1 MNKTI
6 SINLGG
12 YFFHI
17 DEDAYQKLTR
27 YFDAV
32 KRSLSYEGRDEIIKD
47 IESRIAE
54 LFQERLQNE
63 KQVVGIK
70 EIDEVI
76 SIMGQPED
84 YKIDED
90 TSSNFNSDYSNT
102 RSYSNTRKL
111 YRDKD
116 NSMLGGVLSGLGHY
130 LGIDPLWLRIIM
142 VILFFGFGTGL
153 LIYIILWILVPEAIT
168 NNQKLE
174 MKGEPINISNI
185 EKKVKEGFDDITGK
199 INNLDHQKIAN
210 TAKSGANQVA
220 STIGDLFLS
229 IFKVF
234 AKIIGA
240 FMIFVASTSLL
251 AIVIGSL
258 IMIFSF
264 SLSEK
269 ITFNNLSSPFYS
281 DVPFWLQGFLLLFTV
296 GIPFLFL
303 IILGLKLL
311 VNNMKPMANYVK
323 YGLLAI
329 WIIAVG
335 FTIYLGVQ
343 QANQVGFEGKVV
355 QKEYLNIQ
363 PTDTL
368 FLKMEVNDFYSKSV
382 SKKTSSKFTHDEE
395 NNEIIYSTNV
405 RLHLMRTD
413 KDVPYFQVEKTADG
427 KSINEAKNRAEKI
440 MYHFEIQG
448 NKIILDNYF
457 ITDFKNKYRDQE
469 VHVYLYLPNG
479 FIIFPEESIS
489 DYLTSNNSDIDK
501 YYGHEGFYYK
511 VNGTEMNCLNCQDND
526 NIDIEINE
534 DSNSG
539 TSTTLYYDE
548 DGVLIKKVSNSKEDL
563 DQIKNEIKDEIK
575 SEIKKIKVEINQ
587 TN

>member
-32 KRSLSYEGRDEIIKD
+32 KRSLSYEGRDEIVKD

-63 KQVVGIK
+63 KQVVSLK

-90 TSSNFNSDYSNT
+90 NSSNFNSDYSS

-116 NSMLGGVLSGLGHY
+116 NSILGGVLSGLGHY
-130 LGIDPLWLRIIM
+130 LGVDPLWLRIIM

-168 NNQKLE
+168 TNQKLE

-185 EKKVKEGFDDITGK
+185 EKKVKEGIDEITGK

-220 STIGDLFLS
+220 STIGDIFLS
-229 IFKVF
+229 VFKVF

-240 FMIFVASTSLL
+240 FMMFFSSMALL
-251 AIVIGSL
+251 GIVITS
-258 IMIFSF
+258 IVMIFSS
-264 SLSEK
+264 SLSDK
-269 ITFNNLSSPFYS
+269 MKFNFIDTPFDS
-281 DVPFWLQGFLLLFTV
+281 DIPFWLQGILLLFTV

-303 IILGLKLL
+303 VILGLKLL
-311 VNNMKPMANYVK
+311 LNNMKPMANYVK

-329 WIIAVG
+329 WIIALSS
-335 FTIYLGVQ
+335 TIYLGIQ

-368 FLKMEVNDFYSKSV
+368 FIKMQINDFYSKNIN
-382 SKKTSSKFTHDEE
+382 KRRNAEYTHDEQ

-413 KDVPYFQVEKTADG
+413 KDVPYFQVEKTANG
-427 KSINEAKNRAEKI
+427 KSINEAKTRAEKI
-440 MYHFEIQG
+440 NYRFEIQG
-448 NKIILDNYF
+448 NKINLDNYLT
-457 ITDFKNKYRDQE
+457 TDFKNKYRDQE
-469 VHVYLYLPNG
+469 VHIYLYLPNG
-479 FIIFPEESIS
+479 FVIFPDESIS
-489 DYLTSNNSDIDK
+489 DYLSSNNSDIDK
-501 YYGHEGFYYK
+501 YYGHEGYFYK
-511 VNGTEMNCLNCQDND
+511 VNGSELNCLNCSEDGTD
-526 NIDIEINE
+526 EIEINE
-534 DSNSG
+534 DENSEA
-539 TSTTLYYDE
+539 STTLYYDE
-548 DGVLIKKVSNSKEDL
+548 NGVLIKKVINSKESID
-563 DQIKNEIKDEIK
+563 EIKDEIK
-575 SEIKKIKVEINQ
+575 NEVQKIKSRNQ
-587 TN
+587 LN

>member
-17 DEDAYQKLTR
+17 DEDAYQKLSR
-27 YFDAV
+27 YFDAI

-84 YKIDED
+84 HKIDEN
-90 TSSNFNSDYSNT
+90 TSSNYNSDFSST

-116 NSMLGGVLSGLGHY
+116 NSMLGGVISGLGHY

-220 STIGDLFLS
+220 STIGDLFLT
-229 IFKVF
+229 IFKAF

-240 FMIFVASTSLL
+240 FMMFFSSMALLGITIAS
-251 AIVIGSL
+251 I
-258 IMIFSF
+258 IMIFSS
-264 SLSEK
+264 SLSDK
-269 ITFNNLSSPFYS
+269 MKFNFMDTPFDS
-281 DVPFWLQGFLLLFTV
+281 DVPFWLQGILLLFTV

-311 VNNMKPMANYVK
+311 LNNMKPMANYVK
-323 YGLLAI
+323 YGLIAI
-329 WIIAVG
+329 WVIALSAS
-335 FTIYLGVQ
+335 IYLGIQ
-343 QANQVGFEGKVV
+343 QAKQVGFKGKVV

-363 PTDTL
+363 STDTL
-368 FLKMEVNDFYSKSV
+368 FIKMEINDFYTKNV
-382 SKKTSSKFTHDEE
+382 NRRRNAEYTHDEQ

-413 KDVPYFQVEKTADG
+413 KSAPYFQVEKTANG

-440 MYHFEIQG
+440 NYHFEVKG
-448 NKIILDNYF
+448 NKINLDNYL
-457 ITDFKNKYRDQE
+457 TTGFKNKYRDQE

-479 FIIFPEESIS
+479 FVIFPDESIS
-489 DYLTSNNSDIDK
+489 DYLTSNNSDIGK
-501 YYGHEGFYYK
+501 YYGHEGYFYK
-511 VNGTEMNCLNCQDND
+511 VNGSELDCLNCIEEND
-526 NIDIEINE
+526 GIEINE
-534 DSNSG
+534 DINSNA
-539 TSTTLYYDE
+539 STTLYYDE
-548 DGVLIKKVSNSKEDL
+548 NGVLVKKVINSEKTIE
-563 DQIKNEIKDEIK
+563 EIKDEIK
-575 SEIKKIKVEINQ
+575 SEIQKIKVEIN
-587 TN
+587 

>member
-12 YFFHI
+12 FSFHI
-17 DEDAYQKLTR
+17 DEDAYQKLSR

-32 KRSLSYEGRDEIIKD
+32 KRSLSPDGRDEIVND

-63 KQVVGIK
+63 KQVVGLK

-90 TSSNFNSDYSNT
+90 NSSNYNADYSSN
-102 RSYSNTRKL
+102 RSYANTKKL
-111 YRDKD
+111 YRDRD
-116 NSMLGGVLSGLGHY
+116 NSILGGVLSGLGHY
-130 LGIDPLWLRIIM
+130 LGVDPLWLRIIM

-153 LIYIILWILVPEAIT
+153 LIYVILWILVPEAIT

-185 EKKVKEGFDDITGK
+185 EKKVKQGFDEITGK

-210 TAKSGANQVA
+210 SARSGANQVA
-220 STIGDLFLS
+220 STAGDLFLS
-229 IFKVF
+229 VFKVF

-240 FMIFVASTSLL
+240 FMLFIASMSLL
-251 AIVIGSL
+251 GIAIASVV
-258 IMIFSF
+258 MIFSS
-264 SLSEK
+264 SLSDK
-269 ITFNNLSSPFYS
+269 VKFNYMDTPFYN
-281 DVPFWLQGFLLLFTV
+281 DVPLWLQGFLLLFTI

-311 VNNMKPMANYVK
+311 VNNMKPMASYVK

-329 WIIAVG
+329 WIIALG
-335 FTIYLGVQ
+335 STIYLGIQ
-343 QANQVGFEGKVV
+343 QANQIGFDGKTV

-368 FLKMEVNDFYSKSV
+368 FIKMEVNDFYSKNVNKRRSAEYR
-382 SKKTSSKFTHDEE
+382 HDEK

-405 RLHLMRTD
+405 ELHLMRTD
-413 KDVPYFQVEKTADG
+413 KPTPYFQVEKTAGG
-427 KSINEAKNRAEKI
+427 KSINEARNRAEKI
-440 MYHFEIQG
+440 KYHFEVQS

-457 ITDFKNKYRDQE
+457 ITNFENKYRDQE
-469 VHVYLYLPNG
+469 VHIYLYLPNG
-479 FIIFPEESIS
+479 YVLFPDESIS
-489 DYLTSNNSDIDK
+489 DYLTSNNSDIGK
-501 YYGHEGFYYK
+501 YYGPEGFYYK
-511 VNGTEMNCLNCQDND
+511 VNGNEMDCLNCLDNKHESEYIED
-526 NIDIEINE
+526 N
-534 DSNSG
+534 DSNS
-539 TSTTLYYDE
+539 TSSIYYDE
-548 DGVLIKKVSNSKEDL
+548 NGVLVKKVIISKKEI
-563 DQIKNEIKDEIK
+563 DQIKDEIK
-575 SEIKKIKVEINQ
+575 TEIKKIKVEIN
-587 TN
+587 

>member
-17 DEDAYQKLTR
+17 DEDAYQKLSR
-27 YFDAV
+27 YFDAI

-84 YKIDED
+84 YKIDEN
-90 TSSNFNSDYSNT
+90 TSSNYNSDFSST

-116 NSMLGGVLSGLGHY
+116 NSMLGGVISGLGHY

-220 STIGDLFLS
+220 STIGDLFLT
-229 IFKVF
+229 IFKAF

-240 FMIFVASTSLL
+240 FMMFFSSMALLGITIAS
-251 AIVIGSL
+251 I
-258 IMIFSF
+258 IMIFSS
-264 SLSEK
+264 SLSDK
-269 ITFNNLSSPFYS
+269 MKFNFMDTPFDS
-281 DVPFWLQGFLLLFTV
+281 DVPFWLQGILLLFTV

-311 VNNMKPMANYVK
+311 LNNMKPMANYVK
-323 YGLLAI
+323 YGLIAI
-329 WIIAVG
+329 WVIALSAS
-335 FTIYLGVQ
+335 IYLGIQ
-343 QANQVGFEGKVV
+343 QAKQVGFKGKVV

-363 PTDTL
+363 STDTL
-368 FLKMEVNDFYSKSV
+368 FIKMEINDFYTKNV
-382 SKKTSSKFTHDEE
+382 NRRRNAEYTHDEQ

-413 KDVPYFQVEKTADG
+413 KDVPYFQIEKTADG

-440 MYHFEIQG
+440 NYHFEVKG
-448 NKIILDNYF
+448 NKINLDNYL
-457 ITDFKNKYRDQE
+457 TTGFKNKYRDQE

-479 FIIFPEESIS
+479 FVIFPDESIS
-489 DYLTSNNSDIDK
+489 DYLTSNNSDIGK
-501 YYGHEGFYYK
+501 YYGHEGYFYK
-511 VNGTEMNCLNCQDND
+511 VNGSELDCLNCIEEND
-526 NIDIEINE
+526 GIEINE
-534 DSNSG
+534 DINSNA
-539 TSTTLYYDE
+539 STTLYYDE
-548 DGVLIKKVSNSKEDL
+548 NGVLVKKVINSEKTIE
-563 DQIKNEIKDEIK
+563 EIKDEIK
-575 SEIKKIKVEINQ
+575 SEIQKIKVEIN
-587 TN
+587 

>member
-17 DEDAYQKLTR
+17 DEDAYQKLSR
-27 YFDAV
+27 YFDAI

-90 TSSNFNSDYSNT
+90 TSSNYNSDFSST

-116 NSMLGGVLSGLGHY
+116 NSMLGGVISGLGHY

-220 STIGDLFLS
+220 STIGDLFLT
-229 IFKVF
+229 IFKAF

-240 FMIFVASTSLL
+240 FMMFFSSMALLGITIAS
-251 AIVIGSL
+251 I
-258 IMIFSF
+258 IMIFSS
-264 SLSEK
+264 SLSDK
-269 ITFNNLSSPFYS
+269 MKFNFMDTPFDS
-281 DVPFWLQGFLLLFTV
+281 DVPFWLQGILLLFTV

-311 VNNMKPMANYVK
+311 LNNMKPMANYVK
-323 YGLLAI
+323 YGLIAI
-329 WIIAVG
+329 WVIALSAS
-335 FTIYLGVQ
+335 IYLGIQ
-343 QANQVGFEGKVV
+343 QAKQVGFKGKVV

-363 PTDTL
+363 STDTL
-368 FLKMEVNDFYSKSV
+368 FIKMEINDFYTKNV
-382 SKKTSSKFTHDEE
+382 NRRRNAEYTHDEQ

-413 KDVPYFQVEKTADG
+413 KDVPYFQIEKTADG

-440 MYHFEIQG
+440 NYHFEVKG
-448 NKIILDNYF
+448 NKINLDNYL
-457 ITDFKNKYRDQE
+457 TTGFKNKYRDQE

-479 FIIFPEESIS
+479 FVIFPDESIS
-489 DYLTSNNSDIDK
+489 DYLTSNNSDIGK
-501 YYGHEGFYYK
+501 YYGHEGYFYK
-511 VNGTEMNCLNCQDND
+511 VNGSELDCLNCIEEND
-526 NIDIEINE
+526 GIEINE
-534 DSNSG
+534 DINSNA
-539 TSTTLYYDE
+539 STTLYYDE
-548 DGVLIKKVSNSKEDL
+548 NGVLVKKVINSEKTIE
-563 DQIKNEIKDEIK
+563 EIKDEIK
-575 SEIKKIKVEINQ
+575 SEIQKIKVEIN
-587 TN
+587 

>member
-27 YFDAV
+27 YFDAI
-32 KRSLSYEGRDEIIKD
+32 KSSLSYEGRDEIIKD

-90 TSSNFNSDYSNT
+90 TSSNFNSDYSST

-229 IFKVF
+229 IFKAF

-240 FMIFVASTSLL
+240 FMMFFSSIALLGITIAS
-251 AIVIGSL
+251 I
-258 IMIFSF
+258 IMIFSS
-264 SLSEK
+264 SLSDK
-269 ITFNNLSSPFYS
+269 MKFNFMDTPFDS
-281 DVPFWLQGFLLLFTV
+281 DVPFWLQGILLLFTV

-311 VNNMKPMANYVK
+311 LNNMKPMANYVK
-323 YGLLAI
+323 YGLIAI
-329 WIIAVG
+329 WVIALS
-335 FTIYLGVQ
+335 TSIYLGIQ
-343 QANQVGFEGKVV
+343 QAKQVGFKGKVV

-363 PTDTL
+363 STDTL
-368 FLKMEVNDFYSKSV
+368 FIKMEINDFYTKNV
-382 SKKTSSKFTHDEE
+382 NRRRNAEYTHDEQ
-395 NNEIIYSTNV
+395 NNEVIYSTNV

-413 KDVPYFQVEKTADG
+413 KDVPYFQIEKTADG

-440 MYHFEIQG
+440 NYHFEVKG
-448 NKIILDNYF
+448 NKINLDNYL
-457 ITDFKNKYRDQE
+457 TTGFKNKYRDQE

-479 FIIFPEESIS
+479 FVLFPDESIS
-489 DYLTSNNSDIDK
+489 DYLTSNNSDIGK
-501 YYGHEGFYYK
+501 YYGHEGYFYK
-511 VNGTEMNCLNCQDND
+511 VNGSELDCLNCIEGND
-526 NIDIEINE
+526 EIEINE
-534 DSNSG
+534 DINSNA
-539 TSTTLYYDE
+539 STTLYYDE
-548 DGVLIKKVSNSKEDL
+548 NGVLVKKVINSEKTIE
-563 DQIKNEIKDEIK
+563 EIKDEIK
-575 SEIKKIKVEINQ
+575 SEVKSEIQKIKVEIN
-587 TN
+587 

>member
-27 YFDAV
+27 YFDAI

-90 TSSNFNSDYSNT
+90 TSSNFNSDYSST

-229 IFKVF
+229 IFKAF

-240 FMIFVASTSLL
+240 FMMFFSSMALLGITIAS
-251 AIVIGSL
+251 I
-258 IMIFSF
+258 IMIFSS
-264 SLSEK
+264 SLSDK
-269 ITFNNLSSPFYS
+269 MKFNFMDTPFDS
-281 DVPFWLQGFLLLFTV
+281 DVPFWLQGILLLFTV

-311 VNNMKPMANYVK
+311 LNNMKPMANYVK
-323 YGLLAI
+323 YGLIAI
-329 WIIAVG
+329 WVIALSAS
-335 FTIYLGVQ
+335 IYLGIQ
-343 QANQVGFEGKVV
+343 QAKQVGFKGKVV

-363 PTDTL
+363 STDTL
-368 FLKMEVNDFYSKSV
+368 FIKMEINDFYTKNV
-382 SKKTSSKFTHDEE
+382 NRRRNAEYTHDEQ
-395 NNEIIYSTNV
+395 NNEVIYSTNV

-413 KDVPYFQVEKTADG
+413 KDVPYFQIEKTADG

-440 MYHFEIQG
+440 NYHFEVKG
-448 NKIILDNYF
+448 NKINLDNYL
-457 ITDFKNKYRDQE
+457 TTGFKNKYRDQE

-479 FIIFPEESIS
+479 FVLFPDESIS
-489 DYLTSNNSDIDK
+489 DYLTSNNSDIGK
-501 YYGHEGFYYK
+501 YYGHEGYFYK
-511 VNGTEMNCLNCQDND
+511 VNGSELDCLNCIEGND
-526 NIDIEINE
+526 EIEINE
-534 DSNSG
+534 DINSNA
-539 TSTTLYYDE
+539 STTLYYNE
-548 DGVLIKKVSNSKEDL
+548 NGVLVKKVINSEKTIE
-563 DQIKNEIKDEIK
+563 EIKDEIK
-575 SEIKKIKVEINQ
+575 SEVKSEIQKIKVEIN
-587 TN
+587 

>member
-17 DEDAYQKLTR
+17 DEDAYQKLSR

-32 KRSLSYEGRDEIIKD
+32 KRSLSPDGRDEIVKD

-90 TSSNFNSDYSNT
+90 STSSFNSDYSNNRT
-102 RSYSNTRKL
+102 YTNTKKL
-111 YRDKD
+111 YRDRD
-116 NSMLGGVLSGLGHY
+116 NSMLGGVLAGLGHY
-130 LGIDPLWLRIIM
+130 FGIDPLWLRIIM

-199 INNLDHQKIAN
+199 INNIDHQKIAN

-240 FMIFVASTSLL
+240 FMIFIASTSLL

-281 DVPFWLQGFLLLFTV
+281 DVPFWLQGILLLLTV

-303 IILGLKLL
+303 IVLGLKLL

-323 YGLLAI
+323 YGLIAI

-355 QKEYLNIQ
+355 QKEFLNIQ

-368 FLKMEVNDFYSKSV
+368 FIKMEVNDFYSKSV
-382 SKKTSSKFTHDEE
+382 SRKTSSKFTHDEN
-395 NNEIIYSTNV
+395 NNEVIYSTNV
-405 RLHLMRTD
+405 RLHLMNTD

-427 KSINEAKNRAEKI
+427 KSITEAKNRAEKI
-440 MYHFEIQG
+440 NYHFDIQG
-448 NKIILDNYF
+448 NKIKLDNYF
-457 ITDFKNKYRDQE
+457 VTDFKNKYRDQE
-469 VHVYLYLPNG
+469 VHIYLYLPNG
-479 FIIFPEESIS
+479 FVIFPEESIT
-489 DYLTSNNSDIDK
+489 DYLTSNNSDISK
-501 YYGHEGFYYK
+501 YYGPEGFYYK
-511 VNGTEMNCLNCQDND
+511 VNGTEMDCLNCLNND

-534 DSNSG
+534 DSNPG
-539 TSTTLYYDE
+539 ISTTLYYDKN
-548 DGVLIKKVSNSKEDL
+548 GVLVKKVSNSKEDI

-575 SEIKKIKVEINQ
+575 SEIKKIKVEIN
-587 TN
+587 

>member
-32 KRSLSYEGRDEIIKD
+32 KRSLSYEGRDEIVKD

-63 KQVVGIK
+63 KQVVSIK

-90 TSSNFNSDYSNT
+90 TSANFNTDYSNS
-102 RSYSNTRKL
+102 RSYSSTRKL
-111 YRDKD
+111 YRDRD

-142 VILFFGFGTGL
+142 VILFFGFGTGF

-168 NNQKLE
+168 TNQKLE

-185 EKKVKEGFDDITGK
+185 EKKVKEGIDEITGK

-220 STIGDLFLS
+220 STVGDVFLS
-229 IFKVF
+229 IFKAF
-234 AKIIGA
+234 AKIIGV
-240 FMIFVASTSLL
+240 FMMFISSMALL
-251 AIVIGSL
+251 GIVIAS
-258 IMIFSF
+258 IVMIFSS
-264 SLSEK
+264 SLSDK
-269 ITFNNLSSPFYS
+269 MKFNIMDTPFDS
-281 DVPFWLQGFLLLFTV
+281 DVPFWVQGILLLFTV

-311 VNNMKPMANYVK
+311 LNNMKPMANYIK
-323 YGLLAI
+323 YGLIAI
-329 WIIAVG
+329 WVIALSA
-335 FTIYLGVQ
+335 TIYLGIQ
-343 QANQVGFEGKVV
+343 QANQVGFDGKIV

-368 FLKMEVNDFYSKSV
+368 FIKMEINDFYSKSV
-382 SKKTSSKFTHDEE
+382 NRRRNAEYTHDEK

-413 KDVPYFQVEKTADG
+413 KSAPYFQVEKTANG

-440 MYHFEIQG
+440 NYHFEVQG
-448 NKIILDNYF
+448 NKINLDNYLT
-457 ITDFKNKYRDQE
+457 TDFKNKYRDQE
-469 VHVYLYLPNG
+469 VHIYLYLPNG
-479 FIIFPEESIS
+479 FVIFPDESIS
-489 DYLTSNNSDIDK
+489 DYLSSSNSDIDK
-501 YYGHEGFYYK
+501 YYGHEGFFYK
-511 VNGTEMNCLNCQDND
+511 VNGTELDCLNCSEDATD
-526 NIDIEINE
+526 EIEINE
-534 DSNSG
+534 DENSDA
-539 TSTTLYYDE
+539 STTLYYDKN
-548 DGVLIKKVSNSKEDL
+548 GVLIKKVINSKKEIEE
-563 DQIKNEIKDEIK
+563 IKNEIKDEIK
-575 SEIKKIKVEINQ
+575 SEIKKIKVEIN
-587 TN
+587 

>member
-27 YFDAV
+27 YFDAI

-90 TSSNFNSDYSNT
+90 TSSNFNSDFSNT

-185 EKKVKEGFDDITGK
+185 EKKVKEGIDDITGK

-210 TAKSGANQVA
+210 TAKSGANQVV
-220 STIGDLFLS
+220 STVGDLFLS
-229 IFKVF
+229 VFKVF
-234 AKIIGA
+234 AKLIGA
-240 FMIFVASTSLL
+240 FMMFFSSIALLGITIAS
-251 AIVIGSL
+251 I
-258 IMIFSF
+258 IMIFSS
-264 SLSEK
+264 SLSDK
-269 ITFNNLSSPFYS
+269 MKFNFMDTPFDS
-281 DVPFWLQGFLLLFTV
+281 DVPFWLQGILLLFTA

-311 VNNMKPMANYVK
+311 LNNMKPMANYVK
-323 YGLLAI
+323 YGLIAI
-329 WIIAVG
+329 WVIALSAS
-335 FTIYLGVQ
+335 IYLGIQ

-355 QKEYLNIQ
+355 QKEYLNVQ
-363 PTDTL
+363 ATDTL
-368 FLKMEVNDFYSKSV
+368 FIKMEINDFYSKNIN
-382 SKKTSSKFTHDEE
+382 KRRNAEYTHDEQ

-413 KDVPYFQVEKTADG
+413 KDVPYFQIEKTADG

-440 MYHFEIQG
+440 NYHFEVKG
-448 NKIILDNYF
+448 NKINLDNYLT
-457 ITDFKNKYRDQE
+457 TDFKNKYRDQE
-469 VHVYLYLPNG
+469 VHIYLYLPNG
-479 FIIFPEESIS
+479 FVIFPDESIS
-489 DYLTSNNSDIDK
+489 DYLTSNNSDIGK
-501 YYGHEGFYYK
+501 YYGHEGFFYK
-511 VNGTEMNCLNCQDND
+511 VNGSELDCLNCTEGEND
-526 NIDIEINE
+526 EIEINE
-534 DSNSG
+534 DINSNA
-539 TSTTLYYDE
+539 STTLYYDE
-548 DGVLIKKVSNSKEDL
+548 NGVLVKKVINSEKTIE
-563 DQIKNEIKDEIK
+563 EIKDEVK
-575 SEIKKIKVEINQ
+575 SEIKKIKVEIN
-587 TN
+587 

>member
-27 YFDAV
+27 YFDAI
-32 KRSLSYEGRDEIIKD
+32 KSSLSYEGRDEIIKD

-90 TSSNFNSDYSNT
+90 TSSNFNSDYSST

-229 IFKVF
+229 IFKAF

-240 FMIFVASTSLL
+240 FMMFFSSMALLGITIAS
-251 AIVIGSL
+251 I
-258 IMIFSF
+258 IMIFSS
-264 SLSEK
+264 SLSDK
-269 ITFNNLSSPFYS
+269 MKFNFMDTPFDS
-281 DVPFWLQGFLLLFTV
+281 DVPFWLQGILLLFTV

-311 VNNMKPMANYVK
+311 LNNMKPMANYVK
-323 YGLLAI
+323 YGLIAI
-329 WIIAVG
+329 WVIALSAS
-335 FTIYLGVQ
+335 IYLGIQ
-343 QANQVGFEGKVV
+343 QAKQVGFKGKVV

-363 PTDTL
+363 STDTL
-368 FLKMEVNDFYSKSV
+368 FIKMEINDFYTKNV
-382 SKKTSSKFTHDEE
+382 NRRRNAEYTHDEQ
-395 NNEIIYSTNV
+395 NNEVIYSTNV

-413 KDVPYFQVEKTADG
+413 KDVPYFQIEKTADG

-440 MYHFEIQG
+440 NYHFEVKG
-448 NKIILDNYF
+448 NKINLDNYL
-457 ITDFKNKYRDQE
+457 TTGFKNKYRDQE

-479 FIIFPEESIS
+479 FVLFPDESIS
-489 DYLTSNNSDIDK
+489 DYLTSNNSDIGK
-501 YYGHEGFYYK
+501 YYGHEGYFYK
-511 VNGTEMNCLNCQDND
+511 VNGSELDCLNCIEGND
-526 NIDIEINE
+526 EIEINE
-534 DSNSG
+534 DINSNA
-539 TSTTLYYDE
+539 STTLYYDE
-548 DGVLIKKVSNSKEDL
+548 NGVLVKKVINSEKTIE
-563 DQIKNEIKDEIK
+563 EIKDEIK
-575 SEIKKIKVEINQ
+575 SEVKSEIQKIKVEIN
-587 TN
+587 

>member
-12 YFFHI
+12 FFFHI
-17 DEDAYQKLTR
+17 DEDAYQKLSR

-32 KRSLSYEGRDEIIKD
+32 KRSLSPDGRDEIIKD

-63 KQVVGIK
+63 KQVIGVK

-90 TSSNFNSDYSNT
+90 TSSNYNSDYSNT
-102 RSYSNTRKL
+102 RSHSNTRKL
-111 YRDKD
+111 YRDRD
-116 NSMLGGVLSGLGHY
+116 NSMLGGVMSGLGHY
-130 LGIDPLWLRIIM
+130 IGVDPLWLRILM

-168 NNQKLE
+168 TNQKLE

-199 INNLDHQKIAN
+199 INNLDHKKIADN
-210 TAKSGANQVA
+210 AKSGANQVA

-229 IFKVF
+229 IFKIF

-240 FMIFVASTSLL
+240 FILFFASTTFL

-281 DVPFWLQGFLLLFTV
+281 DVPFWTQGILLLFTV

-311 VNNMKPMANYVK
+311 LNNMKPMANYIK

-329 WIIAVG
+329 WIIAVSY
-335 FTIYLGVQ
+335 TIYLGIQ
-343 QANQVGFEGKVV
+343 QVNQVGFNGKVV
-355 QKEYLNIQ
+355 QKEFLNIQ

-368 FLKMEVNDFYSKSV
+368 FIKMEVNDFYSKRISRR
-382 SKKTSSKFTHDEE
+382 TSSKFTHDEQ

-413 KDVPYFQVEKTADG
+413 KDVPYFQIEKTANG
-427 KSINEAKNRAEKI
+427 KSINEAKGRAEKI
-440 MYHFEIQG
+440 MYHFEVQG
-448 NKIILDNYF
+448 NKIILDNYLT
-457 ITDFKNKYRDQE
+457 TDFKNKYRDQE
-469 VHVYLYLPNG
+469 VHVYLYLPDNY
-479 FIIFPEESIS
+479 IIFPDESIS

-511 VNGTEMNCLNCQDND
+511 VNGNEMKCLNCPND
-526 NIDIEINE
+526 EEDKNDDHIKRLDIRINNKE
-534 DSNSG
+534 VYNSDSESI
-539 TSTTLYYDE
+539 TIKADE
-548 DGVLIKKVSNSKEDL
+548 NGIRIE
-563 DQIKNEIKDEIK
+563 KNK
-575 SEIKKIKVEINQ
+575 
-587 TN
+587 

>member
-32 KRSLSYEGRDEIIKD
+32 KRSLSYEGRDEIVKD

-210 TAKSGANQVA
+210 TAKSGANQVV
-220 STIGDLFLS
+220 STVGDLFLS
-229 IFKVF
+229 IFKAF

-240 FMIFVASTSLL
+240 FMMFFSSMALLGIIIAS
-251 AIVIGSL
+251 IV
-258 IMIFSF
+258 MIFSS
-264 SLSEK
+264 SLSDK
-269 ITFNNLSSPFYS
+269 IKFNFMDTPFDS
-281 DVPFWLQGFLLLFTV
+281 DVPFWLQGILLLFTV

-311 VNNMKPMANYVK
+311 LNNMKPMASYVK

-329 WIIAVG
+329 WIIALSS
-335 FTIYLGVQ
+335 TIYLGIQ

-363 PTDTL
+363 TTDTL
-368 FLKMEVNDFYSKSV
+368 FIKMEINDFYSKNVNRRRSAEY
-382 SKKTSSKFTHDEE
+382 THDQQ
-395 NNEIIYSTNV
+395 NNEIIYSTNI

-440 MYHFEIQG
+440 KYHFEVQG
-448 NKIILDNYF
+448 NKIILDNYL
-457 ITDFKNKYRDQE
+457 TTEFKNKYRDQE
-469 VHVYLYLPNG
+469 VHIYLYLPNG
-479 FIIFPEESIS
+479 YLIFPDESIS
-489 DYLTSNNSDIDK
+489 DYLTSNNSDIGK
-501 YYGHEGFYYK
+501 YYGHEGFFYK
-511 VNGTEMNCLNCQDND
+511 VNGSELDCLNCSEEEN
-526 NIDIEINE
+526 NEIEINE
-534 DSNSG
+534 DVNSDA
-539 TSTTLYYDE
+539 STTLYYDE
-548 DGVLIKKVSNSKEDL
+548 NGVLVKKVINSKKAID
-563 DQIKNEIKDEIK
+563 EIKDEIK
-575 SEIKKIKVEINQ
+575 SEIKKVKIEIN
-587 TN
+587 

>member
-32 KRSLSYEGRDEIIKD
+32 KRSLSYEGRDEIVKD

-210 TAKSGANQVA
+210 TAKSGANQVV
-220 STIGDLFLS
+220 STVGDLFLS
-229 IFKVF
+229 IFKAF

-240 FMIFVASTSLL
+240 FMMFFSSMALLGIIIAS
-251 AIVIGSL
+251 IV
-258 IMIFSF
+258 MIFSS
-264 SLSEK
+264 SLSDK
-269 ITFNNLSSPFYS
+269 MKFNFMDTPFDS
-281 DVPFWLQGFLLLFTV
+281 DVPFWLQGILLLFTV

-311 VNNMKPMANYVK
+311 LNNMKPMASYVK
-323 YGLLAI
+323 YGLIAI
-329 WIIAVG
+329 WVIALSA
-335 FTIYLGVQ
+335 TIYLGIQ
-343 QANQVGFEGKVV
+343 QANQVGFEGKVI

-368 FLKMEVNDFYSKSV
+368 FIKMEINDFYSKNV
-382 SKKTSSKFTHDEE
+382 NRRRNAEYTHDEQ

-440 MYHFEIQG
+440 KYHFEVQG
-448 NKIILDNYF
+448 NKIILDNYL
-457 ITDFKNKYRDQE
+457 TTEFKNKYRDQE
-469 VHVYLYLPNG
+469 VHIYLYLPNG
-479 FIIFPEESIS
+479 FVIFPDESIS
-489 DYLTSNNSDIDK
+489 DYLTSNNSDIGK
-501 YYGHEGFYYK
+501 YYGHEGFFYK
-511 VNGTEMNCLNCQDND
+511 VNGSEMDCLNCSEEEN
-526 NIDIEINE
+526 NEIEINE
-534 DSNSG
+534 DVNSDA
-539 TSTTLYYDE
+539 STTLYYDE
-548 DGVLIKKVSNSKEDL
+548 NGVLVKKVINSKKAID
-563 DQIKNEIKDEIK
+563 EIKDEIK
-575 SEIKKIKVEINQ
+575 SEIKKVKIEIN
-587 TN
+587 